1 MSAETAAHRRGN
13 AVSQPGRAAREVM
26 SGSPGRAGTRWL
38 GIVAAV
44 AMALFIGDTFL
55 VLSGALLR
63 VADLPIEHAVQSV
76 NWGPLAD
83 VMRLTNASS
92 GAGQVILGV
101 VAVVGLFLM
110 ERRAGF
116 LMALGSIGS
125 VIDSFLKVSISRH
138 RPTTDLVAVLDPSK
152 GFSYPSGHAVFFTWL
167 SFMLAAAL
175 APRIKPTLRPLLWSA
190 ALALALV
197 ACLGRVWA
205 GAHWPSDV
213 VGGFLL
219 ALAWS
224 AFVLWVPE
232 RWLPS
237 PRSAW
242 SRRRRGR
249 APA

>member
-1 MSAETAAHRRGN
+1 
-13 AVSQPGRAAREVM
+13 VSEPQRAAREVL
-26 SGSPGRAGTRWL
+26 SGQPGRIGNRWL
-38 GIVAAV
+38 GIVCLV
-44 AMALFIGDTFL
+44 ALALFIGDTFL

-63 VADLPIEHAVQSV
+63 PFDLPVEHAVQSI

-83 VMRLTNASS
+83 VMRLTNAS
-92 GAGQVILGV
+92 GGWGQVILGV
-101 VAVVGLFLM
+101 VAVVGLFVL

-125 VIDSFLKVSISRH
+125 GIDSFLKVSITRH

-167 SFMLAAAL
+167 SFMLAASL
-175 APRIKPTLRPLLWSA
+175 APRIRPSLRPLLWGA
-190 ALALALV
+190 ALALAV
-197 ACLGRVWA
+197 VVCLGRVWA

-213 VGGFLL
+213 IGGFLL

-224 AFVLWVPE
+224 AFVLWLPE

-237 PRSAW
+237 PSINW
-242 SRRRRGR
+242 IRGR
-249 APA
+249 LGHARA